1 MKTFRL
7 TARSRHTGMI
17 EPFVD
22 WFEADTPQEAVE
34 AWQHQAA
41 ECGISPDEIV
51 LVSVEERQASP

>member
-7 TARSRHTGMI
+7 TARSRHVGML

-22 WFEADTPQEAVE
+22 WFEVNTAREAVE

-41 ECGISPDEIV
+41 ECGISPDEII
-51 LVSVEERQASP
+51 LVSVEEQDSNT

>member
-7 TARSRHTGMI
+7 TARSRHTGML

-22 WFEADTPQEAVE
+22 WFTVETAQEAVA

-41 ECGISPDEIV
+41 ECGISPDEIT
-51 LVSVEERQASP
+51 LVSIEEQQASP

>member
-7 TARSRHTGMI
+7 TARSRHAGML

-22 WFEADTPQEAVE
+22 WFTVETAQEAVE

-41 ECGISPDEIV
+41 ECGISPDEII
-51 LVSVEERQASP
+51 LVSVEEQDSNT

>member
-1 MKTFRL
+1 
-7 TARSRHTGMI
+7 MI

-41 ECGISPDEIV
+41 ECGISPEEIV
-51 LVSVEERQASP
+51 LVSIEEEQASPQKPV

>member
-1 MKTFRL
+1 ML
-7 TARSRHTGMI
+7 

-51 LVSVEERQASP
+51 LVSVEERQTTP